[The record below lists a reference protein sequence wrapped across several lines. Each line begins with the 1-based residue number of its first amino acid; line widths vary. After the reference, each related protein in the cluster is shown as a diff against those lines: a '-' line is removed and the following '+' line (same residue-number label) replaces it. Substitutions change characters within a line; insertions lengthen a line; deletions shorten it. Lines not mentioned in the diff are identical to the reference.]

1 MAPETADLLL
11 TFVASGA
18 LIAAA
23 GGALWLLPWRDHQMD
38 AAERAARGVAARA
51 AARVGR
57 VRLPAF
63 ATVGAR

>member
-1 MAPETADLLL
+1 MAPDTVDLLL

-23 GGALWLLPWRDHQMD
+23 GGALWLLPWREHEMD
-38 AAERAARGVAARA
+38 AAERAARGVAVQAAVRA
-51 AARVGR
+51 GR

-63 ATVGAR
+63 VTVGAR